1 MSSFCAQEEYV
12 NNMNHHHNT
21 GGIRLLFFIINLLFL
36 TCGTALTDAAASDNQ
51 QQPIAEISRLRTQ
64 AENLLL
70 KPGAVQ
76 SDMDSVRYI
85 AGRIEV
91 LSKPTHYKQG
101 LGLSKLLRAMAFREE
116 GHPDKSRPLAEEAV
130 NILSSTGTELL
141 HADALVEL
149 GASYGNSDPDLPPKI
164 ALYEKGINI
173 YHNLGDQLKEAT
185 LLEVLGD
192 LNLLK
197 QNHADALK
205 HLNHALSLYKTLNY
219 KRLQGIYAIMGSVYN
234 EQSNFVE
241 ALRYNLLALKTGE
254 EQRDSS
260 TLMATIYNR
269 LAMSYY
275 SIDYNKQALECYQ
288 KGIRISRINND
299 IPGVQN
305 LLFNIGEVLGKMRRF
320 DEALDSLN
328 AAYTRYPVADI
339 YDEGFF
345 MMRYVTIY
353 LNMKDYRNAEKYY
366 QKMLGIYGQVNEIM
380 KQELRVPMSSY
391 LTKTGHYTEAA
402 HYLDSFAIMERTYP
416 ASVSRNAL
424 VSLLQYKTDSARG
437 NLSGAIKHMLQHK
450 MLSDSARNLAQSRQL
465 GQIQLQFETE
475 QKDKDIKLLVQKNQ
489 LQEADLQKEKVFRY
503 VIIGGVIILIA
514 FLALMYARYRSKK
527 RTNIQL
533 ESQQNEINAQ
543 NEALKGLLDEKEW
556 LLKEIHHRVKN
567 NLQIIISLLNT
578 QSQYLNNKDALA
590 AIRNSQQRMYSMSLI
605 HQRLYQTDNLGKIDM
620 HWYIPEMIGYMKDSF
635 ETEKKISFKVNCDP
649 IALDVIQAV
658 PLGLILNEAVSNA
671 IKYAFPDNRKG
682 RISVILQMIA
692 EDTCELSVSD
702 DGVGIPEGK
711 DPLATASLGMSLMQG
726 LAMQLDGTFELSNNY
741 PGLSIRI
748 SFKYQNFAT
757 SEKAH
762 AYAD

>member
-1 MSSFCAQEEYV
+1 M
-12 NNMNHHHNT
+12 NNHHNV
-21 GGIRLLFFIINLLFL
+21 GGSRLLFFIVNLLFL
-36 TCGTALTDAAASDNQ
+36 TCGTASIYAAPSDDRQ
-51 QQPIAEISRLRTQ
+51 QSIAAMNRL
-64 AENLLL
+64 
-70 KPGAVQ
+70 
-76 SDMDSVRYI
+76 MDK
-85 AGRIEV
+85 AQRI
-91 LSKPTHYKQG
+91 LDKQG
-101 LGLSKLLRAMAFREE
+101 ITPKDVDSARQIATQIAALNKQQNTEHGQGLSQLLRCLIMQKD
-116 GHPDKSRPLAEEAV
+116 GQGDKVRPFAQEAV
-130 NILSSTGTELL
+130 NILSRTGTEIQKAEALL
-141 HADALVEL
+141 QL
-149 GASYGNSDPDLPPKI
+149 GSTYSNSEPDLPPKI
-164 ALYEKGINI
+164 ALYEQGIAI
-173 YHNLGDQLKEAT
+173 YHNLGDKLKEAT

-197 QNHADALK
+197 QNHTAALT
-205 HLNHALSLYKTLNY
+205 HLNRALALYKSLNY

-234 EQSNFVE
+234 EKSNFVE

-254 EQRDSS
+254 EQGDSS
-260 TLMATIYNR
+260 LLMAAIYNR
-269 LAMSYY
+269 LAMSYF

-299 IPGVQN
+299 ATGVQN
-305 LLFNIGEVLGKMRRF
+305 FLFNIGEVLGKMKRY

-328 AAYTRYPVADI
+328 AAYTQYPVADI

-353 LNMKDYRNAEKYY
+353 LKMKDYRNAERYY
-366 QKMLGIYGQVNEIM
+366 RKMLGVYGQVNEIM
-380 KQELRVPMSSY
+380 KQELRVTMASF
-391 LTKTGHYTEAA
+391 LTQTNHYAEAA
-402 HYLDSFAIMERTYP
+402 HYLDSFAIMEHTYP
-416 ASVSRNAL
+416 SAVSRNAL
-424 VSLLQYKTDSARG
+424 VALLQYRTDSARG
-437 NLSGAIKHMLQHK
+437 NLSGAIKHMLRHK
-450 MLSDSARNLAQSRQL
+450 ALSDSARNLAQSRQL

-489 LQEADLQKEKVFRY
+489 LQKADLQKEKVFRY

-514 FLALMYARYRSKK
+514 FLALIYARYRSKK
-527 RTNIQL
+527 QTNVKL
-533 ESQQNEINAQ
+533 EAQQDEINAQ

-620 HWYIPEMIGYMKDSF
+620 HWYIPEMIGYMKDGF
-635 ETEKKISFKVNCDP
+635 EPEKKIIFKVNCDP

-682 RISVILQMIA
+682 KIAISLQMIA
-692 EDTCELSVSD
+692 EETCELCVSD

-711 DPLATASLGMSLMQG
+711 DVLNTASLGMSLMQG
-726 LAMQLDGTFELSNNY
+726 LAMQLDGTFDISNNY
-741 PGLSIRI
+741 PGVSVRI
-748 SFKYQNFAT
+748 SFKYQNFAP

>member
-1 MSSFCAQEEYV
+1 MD
-12 NNMNHHHNT
+12 HHHNT
-21 GGIRLLFFIINLLFL
+21 GGIRQLFFIINLLFL
-36 TCGTALTDAAASDNQ
+36 TCGTALIAAAAAAGGQ
-51 QQPIAEISRLRTQ
+51 PPIAEINRLMADAHRILNKRESTPKDVDSIRQIATQ
-64 AENLLL
+64 ITALNKQQPTEHGKGLSLLL
-70 KPGAVQ
+70 KAILMHRDG
-76 SDMDSVRYI
+76 
-85 AGRIEV
+85 
-91 LSKPTHYKQG
+91 QG
-101 LGLSKLLRAMAFREE
+101 
-116 GHPDKSRPLAEEAV
+116 DKSRPFAQEAV
-130 NILSSTGTELL
+130 NILSRTGTGPQK
-141 HADALVEL
+141 ADALIQL
-149 GASYGNSDPDLPPKI
+149 GSTYGNSDPDLPPKI
-164 ALYEKGINI
+164 ALYEQGIAI
-173 YHNLGDQLKEAT
+173 YHNLGDKMKEAT

-197 QNHADALK
+197 QNHAEALK
-205 HLNHALSLYKTLNY
+205 HLNRALSLYNELHY

-260 TLMATIYNR
+260 TLMAAIYNR
-269 LAMSYY
+269 LAMSYF

-299 IPGVQN
+299 PYGVQN
-305 LLFNIGEVLGKMRRF
+305 FLFNIGEVLGKMKRY

-328 AAYTRYPVADI
+328 KAYTQYPVADV

-353 LNMKDYRNAEKYY
+353 LKMKDYRNAEKSYK
-366 QKMLGIYGQVNEIM
+366 KMLGVYGQVNEIM
-380 KQELRVPMSSY
+380 KQELRVTMASF
-391 LTKTGHYTEAA
+391 LTSTGHFPEAA
-402 HYLDSFAIMERTYP
+402 HYLDSFAIMEHTYP
-416 ASVSRNAL
+416 SAVSRNAL
-424 VSLLQYKTDSARG
+424 VALLQYRTDSAMG

-450 MLSDSARNLAQSRQL
+450 TLSDSARNLAQSRQL

-475 QKDKDIKLLVQKNQ
+475 QKDKDIRLLVQKNQ

-649 IALDVIQAV
+649 IELDVIQAV

-682 RISVILQMIA
+682 KISVILQMIS

-726 LAMQLDGTFELSNNY
+726 LAMQLDGTFDLSNNY
-741 PGLSIRI
+741 PGVSVRI
-748 SFKYQNFAT
+748 SFKYQNFAA
-757 SEKAH
+757 SEKAY